1 MKVYFLY
8 IFLFTAISI
17 LGQPAKQAPNLPY
30 IDFKPLTFGFLIGIN
45 VMNYHIIHNKTE
57 NLALGTERR
66 YADVINLNPG
76 LSLGMVTNF
85 RINKRL
91 YFRMLPSITFGQRD
105 LLFVDD
111 NNDVDKF
118 PLEIKSTYIESPLLI
133 RFYGYRMLNARPYLI
148 GGINPRYDLAKSVK
162 DGLRIRPFDVYWEI
176 GVGLISY
183 LGSFRLSTEIKTSVG
198 LMNILDPQG
207 VGGSE
212 DIYYTGVLDKM
223 FSRIFILT
231 IYFE

>member
-1 MKVYFLY
+1 MKVFFLY
-8 IFLFTAISI
+8 IFLFTTVSI

-30 IDFKPLTFGFLIGIN
+30 IDSKPLTFGFLMGTN
-45 VMNYHIIHNKTE
+45 VMNYHIVHKKTE
-57 NLALGTERR
+57 QLAPGTERR

-76 LSLGMVTNF
+76 LTLGIVTNL

-105 LLFVDD
+105 LLFVND
-111 NNDVDKF
+111 NNDIDEF
-118 PLEIKSTYIESPLLI
+118 PLEIKSTYLESPLLI
-133 RFYGYRMLNARPYLI
+133 RFYGDRMLNARPYLI

-183 LGSFRLSTEIKTSVG
+183 LESFRLSTEIKTSVG
-198 LMNILDPQG
+198 LMNILDPKG
-207 VGGSE
+207 VGATE
-212 DIYYTGVLDKM
+212 DMYYTGVLDKL

-231 IYFE
+231 VYFE